1 MIKTVTHFDNFIKWT
16 FLVVNNYQTDPKR
29 VNRLKH
35 SILEV
40 FLIHINKETTMD
52 LKLWLAKVHSYYYA
66 SL

>member
-1 MIKTVTHFDNFIKWT
+1 MFRV
-16 FLVVNNYQTDPKR
+16 NYQTDPKR

-40 FLIHINKETTMD
+40 FLIHINKETAMD